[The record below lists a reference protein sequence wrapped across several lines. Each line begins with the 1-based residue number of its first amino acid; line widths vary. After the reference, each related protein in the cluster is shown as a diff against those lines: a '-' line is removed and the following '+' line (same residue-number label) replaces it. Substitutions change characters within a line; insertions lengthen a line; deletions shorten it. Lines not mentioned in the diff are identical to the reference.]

1 MMISII
7 LVTLILDSGV
17 QGEVRYWL
25 LLGGKGLI
33 NFIGATG

>member
-1 MMISII
+1 MMTSII

-25 LLGGKGLI
+25 LLVVKG
-33 NFIGATG
+33 